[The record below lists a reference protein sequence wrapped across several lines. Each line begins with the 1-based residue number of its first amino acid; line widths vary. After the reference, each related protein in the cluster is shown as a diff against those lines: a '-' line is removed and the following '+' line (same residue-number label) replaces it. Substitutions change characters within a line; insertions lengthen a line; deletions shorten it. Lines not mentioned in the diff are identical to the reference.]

1 MANNYNGKHICKN
14 HPKVNNKGTI
24 ILASLV
30 LASSLSIFAINKDNE
45 EMDIKN
51 ISNSEISYVTEADFT
66 SILSSLKSKY
76 ILTDEYGLTYEGLV
90 ASYFESQLSG
100 IPNEEINKKLTLL
113 LQDSDIE
120 TKIFNYVV
128 TNSPVPIKLF
138 NYKDSSNMKSNLDL
152 VLNNQELMDYIHT
165 YAPIYGEDEGKIIS
179 IIAQNLDNT
188 NGRIDYKNP
197 MGVGNKWY
205 HLDSKYSVYN
215 YSKNENEKITPI
227 TEKNIVNLNGGILY
241 NIIVSQSSIKQAG
254 GNGIEALSHLKFGPN
269 LLTLNN
275 EEKETVL
282 NVTDEIL
289 SYLSIYYK
297 RNSFNL
303 TTNYTLDPD
312 NIHVTTERV
321 QSREYTYYVINDF
334 INNLSISL
342 NQDYNKTLN

>member
-1 MANNYNGKHICKN
+1 MANNYNGRHVCKN

-51 ISNSEISYVTEADFT
+51 VYNSEISYVNEVDFS

-76 ILTDEYGLTYEGLV
+76 ILTDEYGLTFEGLV
-90 ASYFESQLSG
+90 SSYFESQLSG
-100 IPNEEINKKLTLL
+100 IPNEEINKNLALL
-113 LQDSDIE
+113 LHDSDIE

-128 TNSPVPIKLF
+128 TNSPVPIKLY
-138 NYKDSSNMKSNLDL
+138 NYKDSSNMRVNLDK
-152 VLNNQELMDYIHT
+152 VLNNQELMDYIDT
-165 YAPIYGEDEGKIIS
+165 YSPIYGEDKGKIIS
-179 IIAQNLDNT
+179 IIAQNLENT

-197 MGVGNKWY
+197 MGAGNKWY

-215 YSKNENEKITPI
+215 YSTNENEKINPI
-227 TEKNIVNLNGGILY
+227 NEKNIVNLKGGILY
-241 NIIVSQSSIKQAG
+241 NIIISQSSIKQAG
-254 GNGIEALSHLKFGPN
+254 GDGIEALSHLKFGPN
-269 LLTLNN
+269 LLTLTD
-275 EEKETVL
+275 EEKETAL

-289 SYLSIYYK
+289 SYLSIYFK

-303 TTNYTLDPD
+303 TTNYTLNPD
-312 NIHVTTERV
+312 NTHVTTERV

-334 INNLSISL
+334 INNLRITL